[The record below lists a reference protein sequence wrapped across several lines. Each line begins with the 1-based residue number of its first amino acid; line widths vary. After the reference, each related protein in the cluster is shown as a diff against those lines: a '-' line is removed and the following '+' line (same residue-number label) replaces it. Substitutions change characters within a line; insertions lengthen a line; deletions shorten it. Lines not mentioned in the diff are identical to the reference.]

1 MTWLNDLRIAW
12 KVAILLGMLGL
23 ASFLSVGFAAMK
35 MNEADEAYSNLV
47 NRVDAANLLVARG
60 SRNVKSF
67 VSLVYQLAIESS
79 ADASSKLLSRNN
91 EEKKN
96 YQQRYAEALQLI
108 PEKQGELEQLNVK
121 AERMFGVCA
130 EVVQAVASADTTDDT
145 AKALDLLK
153 TQCAPLAEAVLEE
166 QTTVGNNL
174 VAYAKTAAT
183 RVSAGSRAGMRLAIG
198 LVTVALVLSLSAAMW
213 IGIRGLSRPI
223 VNLKAAMERLA
234 AADLLVDV
242 PETGRRDEIGQMART
257 VEVFKT
263 SGLEVARLKA
273 EQADAERRAA
283 SSRKQDMERLAT
295 AFETSVGD
303 IIQNV
308 SSAASS
314 METSANS
321 LTVTAEKTAELSSV
335 VATAANTASMNVKS
349 VAVSAEEMASTVQQI
364 SSRVRESA
372 SIAGQAATQAEQL
385 NHGVVRLSD
394 AAKRIGDVIDV
405 ISSIAAQTNLL
416 ALNAAIEAA
425 RAGEAGRGFAV
436 VAAEVKSLA
445 EQTTKSTGEVAQQ
458 ISSIQNATDESVA
471 AIMDITRTI
480 TRVSEI
486 SSTVAVA
493 VEEQGSA
500 TRQIAVNVQ
509 QASEGTS
516 TVASNISNVERGS
529 SETGEAS
536 AEVLSAA
543 KSLSAQSQRLKH
555 EVDAFLMTVRAA

>member
-60 SRNVKSF
+60 SRNVESF

-96 YQQRYAEALQLI
+96 YQQRYAEAFQLI